1 MAGKE
6 YTAKDKIFSKMTREG
21 LTEETLRE
29 SSVKKISQK
38 SRDEPD
44 LDSKKQNEENAAPGK
59 RLSDSSGRTNNQ
71 RMRRYVQE
79 LRIPEILPDMELL
92 LMCITTA
99 ILRPVHMDIR
109 PGKHFWRMIMAAG
122 RWRLLPLPP
131 RESSMPDSRESF
143 SGQIPDKE
151 PGSFLR

>member
-29 SSVKKISQK
+29 GSVKKISQK
-38 SRDEPD
+38 SRDEPE
-44 LDSKKQNEENAAPGK
+44 LDSKERDEKNAAPGK

-79 LRIPEILPDMELL
+79 LR
-92 LMCITTA
+92 
-99 ILRPVHMDIR
+99 
-109 PGKHFWRMIMAAG
+109 
-122 RWRLLPLPP
+122 
-131 RESSMPDSRESF
+131 MPDSRESF
-143 SGQIPDKE
+143 VWHIPDKE
-151 PGSFLR
+151 PGPFLR